1 MRQEEV
7 KLEIRQKEKNYQN
20 KNVYFAQRQHHNA
33 LKLNTKSKS
42 AMKSTQQ
49 MTQNRNKEPKLKLKR
64 NMKIKYD
71 KKH

>member
-1 MRQEEV
+1 MT
-7 KLEIRQKEKNYQN
+7 N
-20 KNVYFAQRQHHNA
+20 FAQRQHHNA

-71 KKH
+71 NKH